1 MTNNALQRPHK
12 ANGLRTRHALNDSCS
27 AAPHYFGKKG
37 ASCKKCSQIGTCTCQ
52 QRHLTRLRMRSN
64 SESDDRR
71 TKTRASHLIYD
82 TTGNR
87 NARFSLPEQIRVQ
100 ASSTHAHRLLRV
112 KKKNRKYTRI
122 THLRRNHISDAEGP
136 RTRNLPLARLH
147 SNPFQYHCINT
158 RAHVHPHLG
167 YRRRRSAAFLHYSA
181 MAGKGR
187 GGGEDNRIQQ
197 QQQKAA

>member
-1 MTNNALQRPHK
+1 MKNTVRGGQIMARYRYIWKAEFPNFVTVIRPRVPLTCMKRNRCICLFWFIFLWWHFICSWLLTSHRTVGSFSLTNNALQRPHK

-112 KKKNRKYTRI
+112 KKKKTVS
-122 THLRRNHISDAEGP
+122 TPASHICVA
-136 RTRNLPLARLH
+136 T
-147 SNPFQYHCINT
+147 T
-158 RAHVHPHLG
+158 
-167 YRRRRSAAFLHYSA
+167 
-181 MAGKGR
+181 
-187 GGGEDNRIQQ
+187 
-197 QQQKAA
+197 